1 MATEQ
6 SPEARELSLVG
17 KVEMRIAL
25 ADGDQKLQA
34 TLNTYLAPLLLK
46 LASEHMS
53 VRNKVISICQ
63 HINLRIKPESI
74 KLPVAALVEQFRSNP
89 NTPLIRHFDLLYIQT
104 GVRRMSFVESTALF
118 PVVLQSVASAGKTS
132 PTHGSQMFNLLLQLL
147 KYFKLPPRGTKED
160 EELRSTFQLSAE
172 DTSFLAFWFG
182 RLILFSVVRGNNNTT
197 SITCPGL
204 RPSEYSFLTLQNK
217 EDVWNPASPMGL
229 NLLEIK
235 SSVAKVLA
243 SGMFTDK
250 DRILPALFASTEST
264 SEIGEDM
271 LKRTLPNISLED
283 PDFIQSLYT
292 LYFGDEGINSQKRVR
307 VPLQLKILGL
317 FAKSTISTTFTEEI
331 VRLVNDG
338 IAGSSNDNPSSL
350 GREATKLRAAIFV
363 YMNFVSRY
371 GSEKSLYAIAPRVLG
386 RLREYIEGQSWPKP
400 SPNEDL
406 VSRGY
411 AYEVIGLLAKAGPKD
426 LVVEPNLDILRWLLE
441 SLALDT
447 ASSSVTVSIEES
459 LSSMLAAFVKHQDAE
474 TAISLENLL
483 IDQMYKSGTPER
495 RSTRYVAVR
504 YANRCL
510 PYASV
515 KARWVDLLAIAAE
528 ATDRQEVVEEGRRG
542 LSPYWYRMLNGS
554 IGTSQTD
561 ESVNFPPFQDVMDY
575 VFYQVHTDVSGFD
588 GPRNPTKAVEKLLQQ
603 HPSAFMDTIKYC
615 RRVVMH
621 EAMSKSST
629 QVKLDAD
636 WEYKFDTAIEND
648 EQIRQVV
655 KECIAQLAI
664 EGQSSATNLQ
674 LLLRAF
680 SVSVLIPEGSK
691 VKVEDADKLFLDLC
705 ALSPDSLVETVAPQF
720 AGLIPS
726 IFSNKLTTRQSA
738 AHAFGL
744 LASHPRNQIDRPAE
758 VLQAIQQ
765 LLSKILAW
773 RDAVGAGANQVHG
786 AVSALGFF
794 YSRYALRGSN
804 DFESSTSFSEY
815 ISKAVE
821 ILLQSTDKVL
831 QEASYNAIGDL
842 CLFQAVKPAIFEK
855 LGGFKAIIDKTADI
869 AKGGSESAALALG
882 QMATVLEEST
892 IDTSSEDKS
901 LLEHTSERLHQ
912 LHDIRQA
919 ETHFSV
925 GEALSYMAVGWKSKA
940 LVHRIDVE
948 SSVPTGPQRTDALH
962 KLLDRTLQDCKQTK
976 PSLKK
981 ASVIWLL
988 CLVQFCGHLEEVQ
1001 SQLAACQVAF
1011 KKCLSDRDEL
1021 VQETA
1026 SRGLGLVYEK
1036 GDRSLKDDL
1045 VRDLIGSFS
1054 SDNKAQLAGSVT
1066 ADTQLFEPGALPTG
1080 DGSVTT
1086 YKDIMSLAA
1095 EVGDSS
1101 LVYRFMSLASS
1112 NAIWSS
1118 RAAFGRFGL
1127 SNVLSDSSVDGYLA
1141 SNPKLYPKLYRYRFD
1156 PNPNVQRSMT
1166 DIWNALVKDS
1176 TATIDSHFEA
1186 IMDDLLLNI
1195 LGKEWRVRQA
1205 SCAAIGDLVQGR
1217 PLEKYEK
1224 YLEKIWG
1231 VCFKVLDDIKESVR
1245 AAAASLARVLT
1256 GILTR
1261 SLEADSM
1268 ASQNAAVLLKNV
1280 LPFLLST
1287 SGIESSAEE
1296 VQGFSL
1302 HTLLEIIK
1310 KASGKILRPF
1320 IPELVERLVGLLSIL
1335 ENQAV
1340 NYLHLNASKY
1350 NLTEQKIDDIRLSS
1364 IRSSPLMEAI
1374 ERCLDLLDE
1383 PSMEQLVPRLE
1394 AAMKGAVGLPSKV
1407 GCSRVLVSLST
1418 RHNVL
1423 FKPYADQ
1430 FLKLI
1435 ERQVIDRNETVSSSY
1450 AASSGYVARGAS
1462 DKQILRLASF
1472 AKKLYFESEG
1482 DREQAVPRQSIAAA
1496 EIMQAISKHANDRFN
1511 SLASDLLPFV
1521 FFGKHDSHD
1530 QVKEIFR
1537 NTWEDNVGGSRAISL
1552 YLKEILLMAQEYM
1565 DSPQWVI
1572 KHTAARSVAD
1582 ATTAL
1587 ASMSSGFDTTTS
1599 HLLWPVLEKALG
1611 GKTWEGKE
1619 AVLYAFAKFV
1629 EGTKAIYPAQDA
1641 VAKIF
1646 VKVILREAKRQNV
1659 TYKPHAIKGL
1669 GLVAASRED
1678 LDLFDAMCDVIKPV
1692 FADAVDTENEDNMDV
1707 DNGAGAGDKDS
1718 RESTIVNGVEALYRP
1733 FDQANADWMTDQRLV
1748 ERRMERVV
1756 EALQILQSMRPEG
1769 HASLRRMMENAKTS
1783 LLACLH
1789 EKVEESDSGREWR
1802 RRVEALQAP
1811 TQ

>member
-1 MATEQ
+1 
-6 SPEARELSLVG
+6 
-17 KVEMRIAL
+17 
-25 ADGDQKLQA
+25 
-34 TLNTYLAPLLLK
+34 
-46 LASEHMS
+46 
-53 VRNKVISICQ
+53 
-63 HINLRIKPESI
+63 
-74 KLPVAALVEQFRSNP
+74 
-89 NTPLIRHFDLLYIQT
+89 
-104 GVRRMSFVESTALF
+104 MSFVESTALF

-160 EELRSTFQLSAE
+160 EELRSTLQLSAE

-182 RLILFSVVRGNNNTT
+182 RLILFSVVKGSSNTT
-197 SITCPGL
+197 SVTCPGL

-250 DRILPALFASTEST
+250 ERVLPALFASTEST

-283 PDFIQSLYT
+283 PDFVQSLYT
-292 LYFGDEGINSQKRVR
+292 LYFGDEGVNSQKRVR

-400 SPNEDL
+400 SSNEDL

-459 LSSMLAAFVKHQDAE
+459 LSSMLGAFVKHEDVE

-510 PYASV
+510 PYASA

-561 ESVNFPPFQDVMDY
+561 ESVKFPPFQDLMDY
-575 VFYQVHTDVSGFD
+575 VFYQVHTDVSGLD
-588 GPRNPTKAVEKLLQQ
+588 GPRNPTKAVEQLLQR

-615 RRVVMH
+615 RRVFMH

-636 WEYKFDTAIEND
+636 WEYKFDTAVEND

-655 KECIAQLAI
+655 KECIARLAI

-691 VKVEDADKLFLDLC
+691 VKVEDTDKLFLDLC

-726 IFSNKLTTRQSA
+726 IFSNKLSTRQSA

-744 LASHPRNQIDRPAE
+744 LASHPRNQIHRPAE

-765 LLSKILAW
+765 LLSKTLAW

-794 YSRYALRGSN
+794 YSRYALRGGQ
-804 DFESSTSFSEY
+804 DFESSAPFSEY

-821 ILLQSTDKVL
+821 ILLESTDKVL

-869 AKGGSESAALALG
+869 AKGGSESAALAVG
-882 QMATVLEEST
+882 QMATVLEESPL
-892 IDTSSEDKS
+892 DANSEEKS

-925 GEALSYMAVGWKSKA
+925 GEALSYTAVGWKSKA

-948 SSVPTGPQRTDALH
+948 SLVPAEPQRTDTLR

-1176 TATIDSHFEA
+1176 TSTIESHFDA

-1245 AAAASLARVLT
+1245 AAAAALARVLT

-1268 ASQNAAVLLKNV
+1268 ASKNAAVLLKNV

-1511 SLASDLLPFV
+1511 SLASDLLPFI

-1552 YLKEILLMAQEYM
+1552 YLKEILSMAQEYM

-1599 HLLWPVLEKALG
+1599 HLIWPVLEKALG
-1611 GKTWEGKE
+1611 GKTWDGKE

-1629 EGTKAIYPAQDA
+1629 EGTKDIYPAGDA
-1641 VAKIF
+1641 VAKTF
-1646 VKVILREAKRQNV
+1646 VKVSDVSCLTKH
-1659 TYKPHAIKGL
+1659 TSGKPHVLSQHTDRRMNARLPI
-1669 GLVAASRED
+1669 R
-1678 LDLFDAMCDVIKPV
+1678 
-1692 FADAVDTENEDNMDV
+1692 FADSIDD
-1707 DNGAGAGDKDS
+1707 
-1718 RESTIVNGVEALYRP
+1718 
-1733 FDQANADWMTDQRLV
+1733 RLF
-1748 ERRMERVV
+1748 
-1756 EALQILQSMRPEG
+1756 
-1769 HASLRRMMENAKTS
+1769 
-1783 LLACLH
+1783 
-1789 EKVEESDSGREWR
+1789 
-1802 RRVEALQAP
+1802 
-1811 TQ
+1811 

>member
-1 MATEQ
+1 
-6 SPEARELSLVG
+6 
-17 KVEMRIAL
+17 
-25 ADGDQKLQA
+25 
-34 TLNTYLAPLLLK
+34 
-46 LASEHMS
+46 
-53 VRNKVISICQ
+53 
-63 HINLRIKPESI
+63 
-74 KLPVAALVEQFRSNP
+74 
-89 NTPLIRHFDLLYIQT
+89 
-104 GVRRMSFVESTALF
+104 MSFVESTALF
-118 PVVLQSVASAGKTS
+118 PVVLKSVASAGKTS
-132 PTHGSQMFNLLLQLL
+132 PTHGAQMFNLLLQLL

-160 EELRSTFQLSAE
+160 DELRSTLELSAE

-182 RLILFSVVRGNNNTT
+182 KLILFSVVRGSSNTA
-197 SITCPGL
+197 SVTCPGL

-217 EDVWNPASPMGL
+217 EDVWSPASPMGL
-229 NLLEIK
+229 NLLETK
-235 SSVAKVLA
+235 SNVAKVLA
-243 SGMFTDK
+243 SGMFTDNE
-250 DRILPALFASTEST
+250 RVLPALFASTEST

-283 PDFIQSLYT
+283 SDFIQSLYT
-292 LYFGDEGINSQKRVR
+292 LYFGDEGVNSQKRVR

-317 FAKSTISTTFTEEI
+317 FAKSTISTTFTEQI

-338 IAGSSNDNPSSL
+338 IATSDNNDPSSL

-363 YMNFVSRY
+363 YINFVSRF
-371 GSEKSLYAIAPRVLG
+371 GSQESLYAIAPRVLG

-400 SPNEDL
+400 SQNEDL

-426 LVVEPNLDILRWLLE
+426 LVVEPNLDILRWLFE

-447 ASSSVTVSIEES
+447 ASGSVTVSIEES
-459 LSSMLAAFVKHQDAE
+459 LSSMLGAFVKHEDRE

-483 IDQMYKSGTPER
+483 IDQMYRSGTPQR

-510 PYASV
+510 PYSSV
-515 KARWVDLLAIAAE
+515 KARWVNLLAIAAE

-561 ESVNFPPFQDVMDY
+561 ESVGFPPFQHLVDY
-575 VFYQVHTDVSGFD
+575 VFYQVNEDISGSSGHRD
-588 GPRNPTKAVEKLLQQ
+588 PAKAVEQLFQR
-603 HPSAFMDTIKYC
+603 HPNAFMDTIKYC
-615 RRVVMH
+615 RRVFMH
-621 EAMSKSST
+621 DAMSKSST

-648 EQIRQVV
+648 EQIRHTV
-655 KECIAQLAI
+655 KERIAQIAS
-664 EGQSSATNLQ
+664 EGQSAVTNLQ
-674 LLLRAF
+674 LILRAF
-680 SVSVLIPEGSK
+680 SVSVLIPENSK
-691 VKVEDADKLFLDLC
+691 VKVEDTDKLFLDLC

-720 AGLIPS
+720 AGLTSS

-744 LASHPRNQIDRPAE
+744 LASHPKNQVDRPAE
-758 VLQAIQQ
+758 VLQVIQQ
-765 LLSKILAW
+765 LLAKVSGW
-773 RDAVGAGANQVHG
+773 REAVGAAANQVHG

-794 YSRYALRGSN
+794 YSRYALRGGN
-804 DFESSTSFSEY
+804 DFESSAPFSEY
-815 ISKAVE
+815 ISKVLE
-821 ILLQSTDKVL
+821 ILLQSTDKIL
-831 QEASYNAIGDL
+831 QESSYNAIGDL
-842 CLFQAVKPAIFEK
+842 CLFQAVKPAIFEE

-869 AKGGSESAALALG
+869 AKGGSESAALAVG
-882 QMATVLEEST
+882 QMATILEEST
-892 IDTSSEDKS
+892 VEATPEDKS

-925 GEALSYMAVGWKSKA
+925 GEALSYTAVGWKSKA
-940 LVHRIDVE
+940 LIHRTDVE
-948 SSVPTGPQRTDALH
+948 CSVPIGPERNNALR

-1066 ADTQLFEPGALPTG
+1066 AETQLFEPGALPTG

-1156 PNPNVQRSMT
+1156 PNPIFQRSMT

-1176 TATIDSHFEA
+1176 TATIDSHFDA

-1245 AAAASLARVLT
+1245 TAAASLARVLT

-1268 ASQNAAVLLKNV
+1268 ASKNAAVLLKNV

-1296 VQGFSL
+1296 VQNFSL
-1302 HTLLEIIK
+1302 HTLLEIIR

-1335 ENQAV
+1335 EPQAV

-1374 ERCLDLLDE
+1374 ERCLDLLDDS
-1383 PSMEQLVPRLE
+1383 SMEQLVPRLE

-1430 FLKLI
+1430 FLKMI

-1462 DKQILRLASF
+1462 DKQILRLVSF
-1472 AKKLYFESEG
+1472 ARKLYFESEG

-1496 EIMQAISKHANDRFN
+1496 EIMEAISKHANDRFN
-1511 SLASDLLPFV
+1511 SLASDLLPFI

-1552 YLKEILLMAQEYM
+1552 YLKENLAMAQEHM
-1565 DSPQWVI
+1565 ESPQWVI

-1587 ASMSSGFDTTTS
+1587 ASMSSGFDRATS
-1599 HLLWPVLEKALG
+1599 QLIWPVLEKALA
-1611 GKTWEGKE
+1611 GKTWDGKE
-1619 AVLYAFAKFV
+1619 TVLYAFAKFV
-1629 EGTKAIYPAQDA
+1629 ENTKHIWSAEDAI
-1641 VAKIF
+1641 AKIF
-1646 VKVILREAKRQNV
+1646 VKVSEIICHPPRE
-1659 TYKPHAIKGL
+1659 PHVVPL
-1669 GLVAASRED
+1669 S
-1678 LDLFDAMCDVIKPV
+1678 
-1692 FADAVDTENEDNMDV
+1692 
-1707 DNGAGAGDKDS
+1707 
-1718 RESTIVNGVEALYRP
+1718 
-1733 FDQANADWMTDQRLV
+1733 QRA
-1748 ERRMERVV
+1748 EPRMETRCPNK
-1756 EALQILQSMRPEG
+1756 I
-1769 HASLRRMMENAKTS
+1769 
-1783 LLACLH
+1783 C
-1789 EKVEESDSGREWR
+1789 
-1802 RRVEALQAP
+1802 
-1811 TQ
+1811 

>member
-1 MATEQ
+1 MAAQ
-6 SPEARELSLVG
+6 LSPEAKELSLVG

-25 ADGDQKLQA
+25 ADGDQKLQT

-63 HINLRIKPESI
+63 HINTRIKPESVA
-74 KLPVAALVEQFRSNP
+74 LPVAALVEQFKSNP
-89 NTPLIRHFDLLYIQT
+89 NIPLIRHFDLLYIQT
-104 GVRRMSFVESTALF
+104 GIRRMSFVESTALF

-132 PTHGSQMFNLLLQLL
+132 PAHGSQMFNLLLQLL

-160 EELRSTFQLSAE
+160 EELRSTLQLSAE

-182 RLILFSVVRGNNNTT
+182 KLILFSVVKGGNTA

-217 EDVWNPASPMGL
+217 ADVWNPASPMGL

-235 SSVAKVLA
+235 TSVAKVLA
-243 SGMFTDK
+243 SGMFTDAE
-250 DRILPALFASTEST
+250 RVLPALFASTEST
-264 SEIGEDM
+264 SGIGEDM
-271 LKRTLPNISLED
+271 LKRTLPSIPLED
-283 PDFIQSLYT
+283 SNFVKSLYT
-292 LYFGDEGINSQKRVR
+292 LYFGDEGIDSLKRVR

-317 FAKSTISTTFTEEI
+317 FAKSTISTTFTEQI

-338 IAGSSNDNPSSL
+338 IASSDSDSPSSL

-363 YMNFVSRY
+363 YINFVSRF
-371 GSEKSLYAIAPRVLG
+371 GSEESLYAIAPRVLG
-386 RLREYIEGQSWPKP
+386 RLREYIEGQSWPRA
-400 SPNEDL
+400 SQNEDI

-426 LVVEPNLDILRWLLE
+426 LVVEPNLDILRWLFE

-459 LSSMLAAFVKHQDAE
+459 LSSMLGAFAKHGDSE
-474 TAISLENLL
+474 TATSLENLL
-483 IDQMYKSGTPER
+483 IDQMYRSGTPDR

-528 ATDRQEVVEEGRRG
+528 SVDRQEVTEEGRRG

-554 IGTSQTD
+554 VGTSQTD
-561 ESVNFPPFQDVMDY
+561 ESVKFPPFQDLMNY
-575 VFYQVHTDVSGFD
+575 VFYELATDISGSSNNRD
-588 GPRNPTKAVEKLLQQ
+588 PLRAVQQLLQR
-603 HPSAFMDTIKYC
+603 HSAAFIDTIKYC
-615 RRVVMH
+615 RRVFMH
-621 EAMSKSST
+621 DALSTSTT

-648 EQIRQVV
+648 EQIRHTV
-655 KECIAQLAI
+655 KARIAQVAT
-664 EGQSSATNLQ
+664 EGHDAATRLQ
-674 LLLRAF
+674 LLLQAF
-680 SVSVLIPEGSK
+680 SVSVLVTEGSK
-691 VKVEDADKLFLDLC
+691 IKVDDADKLFLDLC

-720 AGLIPS
+720 AGLLPS

-744 LASHPRNQIDRPAE
+744 LASHPKNQSERPGE
-758 VLQAIQQ
+758 VLEAIQQ
-765 LLSKILAW
+765 LLSKTSSW
-773 RDAVGAGANQVHG
+773 QEAVGAAANQVHG

-794 YSRYALRGSN
+794 YSRYALRDGN
-804 DFESSTSFSEY
+804 DFQSSAPFGEY
-815 ISKAVE
+815 ISNAAE
-821 ILLQSTDKVL
+821 ILLKSTDKIL
-831 QEASYNAIGDL
+831 QESSYNALGDL
-842 CLFQAVKPAIFEK
+842 CLFQAVKPAVFEK

-869 AKGGSESAALALG
+869 AKSGSESAALAVG
-882 QMATVLEEST
+882 QMATILEEST
-892 IDTSSEDKS
+892 TETTSDEKS

-925 GEALSYMAVGWKSKA
+925 GEALSYAAVGWRSKA
-940 LVHRIDVE
+940 LIHRIDVE
-948 SSVPTGPQRTDALH
+948 SSMPTGPERTDALR
-962 KLLDRTLQDCKQTK
+962 KLLHRTLEDCKQTK

-988 CLVQFCGHLEEVQ
+988 CFVQFCGHLEEVQ

-1036 GDRSLKDDL
+1036 GDRNLKDDL

-1066 ADTQLFEPGALPTG
+1066 AETQLFEPGALPTG

-1176 TATIDSHFEA
+1176 TATIDSHFDA

-1217 PLEKYEK
+1217 PLDRYEK
-1224 YLEKIWG
+1224 YLEKIWS

-1261 SLEADSM
+1261 SLEADTM
-1268 ASQNAAVLLKNV
+1268 ASKNAAVLLKNV
-1280 LPFLLST
+1280 LPFLMST

-1296 VQGFSL
+1296 VQSFSL

-1335 ENQAV
+1335 EPQAV

-1374 ERCLDLLDE
+1374 ERCLDLLDDA
-1383 PSMEQLVPRLE
+1383 SMEQLQPRLE

-1407 GCSRVLVSLST
+1407 GCSRILVSLST

-1430 FLKLI
+1430 FLRLI

-1450 AASSGYVARGAS
+1450 AASSGYVARGSS
-1462 DKQILRLASF
+1462 DKQILRLATF
-1472 AKKLYFESEG
+1472 ARKLYFESEG

-1496 EIMQAISKHANDRFN
+1496 EIVQAISKHANDRFN
-1511 SLASDLLPFV
+1511 SLAADFLPFI

-1537 NTWEDNVGGSRAISL
+1537 NTWEDNVGGSRAIAL
-1552 YLKEILLMAQEYM
+1552 YLKEILSMAQEHM

-1587 ASMSSGFDTTTS
+1587 ASMSSGFDATTS
-1599 HLLWPVLEKALG
+1599 QLIWPVLEKALS
-1611 GKTWEGKE
+1611 GKTWDGKE

-1629 EGTKAIYPAQDA
+1629 ETTKHVWSAEDG
-1641 VAKIF
+1641 VAKTF
-1646 VKVILREAKRQNV
+1646 VKIILREAKRQNV
-1659 TYKPHAIKGL
+1659 TYRPHAIKCL
-1669 GLVAASRED
+1669 GLVAANRED
-1678 LDLFDAMCDVIKPV
+1678 LELFNAMCDVIRSV
-1692 FADAVDTENEDNMDV
+1692 FTDIVDTENEDSMDV
-1707 DNGAGAGDKDS
+1707 DNGIGAGDKDS
-1718 RESTIVNGVEALYRP
+1718 RESTIVNGVEALCRP
-1733 FDQANADWMTDQRLV
+1733 FDGTDVAWKGDQKLV
-1748 ERRMERVV
+1748 EKRLDHVLGT
-1756 EALQILQSMRPEG
+1756 LQILQPMRPEG
-1769 HASLRRMMENAKTS
+1769 HASLRKTMEKGKAS
-1783 LLACLH
+1783 LLTCLQG
-1789 EKVEESDSGREWR
+1789 EFDNDDLGRDLR
-1802 RRVEALQAP
+1802 RRIEGLG
-1811 TQ
+1811 TTT

>member
-118 PVVLQSVASAGKTS
+118 PIVLQSVASAGKTS

-160 EELRSTFQLSAE
+160 EELRSTLQLSAE

-182 RLILFSVVRGNNNTT
+182 RLILFSVVRGSSNTT
-197 SITCPGL
+197 SVTCPGL

-217 EDVWNPASPMGL
+217 EDVWNPTSPTGL

-235 SSVAKVLA
+235 SIVAKILA

-250 DRILPALFASTEST
+250 ERVLPALFASTEST

-292 LYFGDEGINSQKRVR
+292 LYFGDEGVNAQKRVR

-459 LSSMLAAFVKHQDAE
+459 LSSMLGAFVKHEDAE

-554 IGTSQTD
+554 VGTSQTD
-561 ESVNFPPFQDVMDY
+561 ESVKFPPFQDLMDY

-588 GPRNPTKAVEKLLQQ
+588 GPRNPTKAVEQLLQR

-615 RRVVMH
+615 RRVFMH

-636 WEYKFDTAIEND
+636 WEYKFDTAVEND

-655 KECIAQLAI
+655 KECIARLAVK
-664 EGQSSATNLQ
+664 GQSSATNLQ

-691 VKVEDADKLFLDLC
+691 VKVEDTDKLFLDLC

-726 IFSNKLTTRQSA
+726 IFSNKLSTRQSA

-765 LLSKILAW
+765 LLSKALAW

-794 YSRYALRGSN
+794 YSRYALRGGQ
-804 DFESSTSFSEY
+804 DFESSAPFSEY
-815 ISKAVE
+815 TSKAVE
-821 ILLQSTDKVL
+821 ILLESTDKVL

-842 CLFQAVKPAIFEK
+842 CLFQAVKPALFEK

-869 AKGGSESAALALG
+869 AKGGSESAALAVG
-882 QMATVLEEST
+882 QMATVLEESPL
-892 IDTSSEDKS
+892 DANSEEKS

-925 GEALSYMAVGWKSKA
+925 GEALSYTAVGWKSKA

-948 SSVPTGPQRTDALH
+948 SPVPTGPQRIDTLR

-1176 TATIDSHFEA
+1176 TATIDLHFDA

-1245 AAAASLARVLT
+1245 AAAGSLARVLT

-1261 SLEADSM
+1261 FLEADSM
-1268 ASQNAAVLLKNV
+1268 ASKNAAVLLQNV

-1407 GCSRVLVSLST
+1407 GCSRILVSLST

-1482 DREQAVPRQSIAAA
+1482 DREQAVPRQSISAA

-1511 SLASDLLPFV
+1511 SLASDLLPFI

-1530 QVKEIFR
+1530 QVKEVFR

-1552 YLKEILLMAQEYM
+1552 YLQEILLMAQEYM

-1599 HLLWPVLEKALG
+1599 HLIWPVLEKALG
-1611 GKTWEGKE
+1611 GKTWDGKE

-1629 EGTKAIYPAQDA
+1629 EGTKDIYPAGDA
-1641 VAKIF
+1641 VAKTF
-1646 VKVILREAKRQNV
+1646 VKVSDVLPYQACQRRAAYPFA
-1659 TYKPHAIKGL
+1659 TYR
-1669 GLVAASRED
+1669 S
-1678 LDLFDAMCDVIKPV
+1678 
-1692 FADAVDTENEDNMDV
+1692 
-1707 DNGAGAGDKDS
+1707 
-1718 RESTIVNGVEALYRP
+1718 
-1733 FDQANADWMTDQRLV
+1733 
-1748 ERRMERVV
+1748 
-1756 EALQILQSMRPEG
+1756 
-1769 HASLRRMMENAKTS
+1769 
-1783 LLACLH
+1783 
-1789 EKVEESDSGREWR
+1789 SDEC
-1802 RRVEALQAP
+1802 EIAY
-1811 TQ
+1811 

>member
-1 MATEQ
+1 MATPQ
-6 SPEARELSLVG
+6 SPEAKELSLVG

-53 VRNKVISICQ
+53 VRNKVIGICQ
-63 HINLRIKPESI
+63 HVNTRIKPESI
-74 KLPVAALVEQFRSNP
+74 KLPVAALVEQFKSNP
-89 NTPLIRHFDLLYIQT
+89 NIPLIRHFDLLYIQT
-104 GVRRMSFVESTALF
+104 GIRRMSFVESTALF

-160 EELRSTFQLSAE
+160 DELRSTLELSDE

-182 RLILFSVVRGNNNTT
+182 KLILFSVVKGS
-197 SITCPGL
+197 SITASVTCPGL
-204 RPSEYSFLTLQNK
+204 RPSEYSFLTLQNRD
-217 EDVWNPASPMGL
+217 DVWNPASPMGL

-235 SSVAKVLA
+235 SSVARVLA

-250 DRILPALFASTEST
+250 ERILPALFASTEST
-264 SEIGEDM
+264 SGIGEDM

-283 PDFIQSLYT
+283 PDFVQSLYT
-292 LYFGDEGINSQKRVR
+292 LYFGDEGIDSQKRAR
-307 VPLQLKILGL
+307 VPLQLRILGL
-317 FAKSTISTTFTEEI
+317 FAKSTVSTTFTEQI

-338 IAGSSNDNPSSL
+338 IATSGNEDPSAL

-363 YMNFVSRY
+363 YINFVSRF
-371 GSEKSLYAIAPRVLG
+371 GSEESLYAIAPRVLG
-386 RLREYIEGQSWPKP
+386 RLREYIEGQGWPKP
-400 SPNEDL
+400 SQNEDL

-426 LVVEPNLDILRWLLE
+426 LVVEPNLDILRWLFE

-447 ASSSVTVSIEES
+447 TTSSVTVSIEES
-459 LSSMLAAFVKHQDAE
+459 LSSMLGAFAKHGDPE
-474 TAISLENLL
+474 TATSLENLL
-483 IDQMYKSGTPER
+483 IDQMYRSGTPQR

-515 KARWVDLLAIAAE
+515 KARWVNLLAIAAE

-554 IGTSQTD
+554 VGTSQTD
-561 ESVNFPPFQDVMDY
+561 ESVKFPPFQTLMDY
-575 VFYQVHTDVSGFD
+575 VFYQAVSDISGSSTDHD
-588 GPRNPTKAVEKLLQQ
+588 PATAVQQLLQR
-603 HPSAFMDTIKYC
+603 HPNAFMDTIKYC
-615 RRVVMH
+615 RRVFMH
-621 EAMSKSST
+621 DAMSKSST

-648 EQIRQVV
+648 EQIRQTIKDRITQLVV
-655 KECIAQLAI
+655 EAHGA
-664 EGQSSATNLQ
+664 ATNLQ

-680 SVSVLIPEGSK
+680 SVSVLIVEGSK
-691 VKVEDADKLFLDLC
+691 IKVEDADKLFLDLC
-705 ALSPDSLVETVAPQF
+705 ALSPDALVETVAPQF
-720 AGLIPS
+720 VGLVPS
-726 IFSNKLTTRQSA
+726 ISSNKLATRQSA

-744 LASHPRNQIDRPAE
+744 LASHPRNQVDRPTE
-758 VLQAIQQ
+758 VLQTVQQ
-765 LLSKILAW
+765 LLSKILSW
-773 RDAVGAGANQVHG
+773 REAVGAAGNQVHG

-794 YSRYALRGSN
+794 YSRYALRGGN
-804 DFESSTSFSEY
+804 DFESSAPFAEY
-815 ISKAVE
+815 MTKVVE

-831 QEASYNAIGDL
+831 QESAYNAIGDL
-842 CLFQAVKPAIFEK
+842 CLFQAVKPATFEK
-855 LGGFKAIIDKTADI
+855 MGGLKAIIDKTADI
-869 AKGGSESAALALG
+869 AKGGSESAALAVG
-882 QMATVLEEST
+882 QMATVLEEPT
-892 IDTSSEDKS
+892 TDAEEKS
-901 LLEHTSERLHQ
+901 LLEHASERLHQ

-925 GEALSYMAVGWKSKA
+925 GEALSYTAVGWRSRA
-940 LVHRIDVE
+940 LVHRTDVE
-948 SSVPTGPQRTDALH
+948 SSAPTGPARVNSLR

-1001 SQLAACQVAF
+1001 TQLAACQVAF

-1036 GDRSLKDDL
+1036 GDRNLKDDL

-1066 ADTQLFEPGALPTG
+1066 AETQLFEPGALPTG

-1156 PNPNVQRSMT
+1156 PNPGVQRSMT

-1176 TATIDSHFEA
+1176 TATIDSHFDA

-1245 AAAASLARVLT
+1245 AAAATLARVLT

-1261 SLEADSM
+1261 SLEADTM
-1268 ASQNAAVLLKNV
+1268 ASKNAGVLLKNV

-1296 VQGFSL
+1296 VQSFSL

-1335 ENQAV
+1335 EPQAV

-1383 PSMEQLVPRLE
+1383 NSMEQLQPRLE
-1394 AAMKGAVGLPSKV
+1394 AAMKSAVGLPSKV

-1430 FLKLI
+1430 FLRLI

-1462 DKQILRLASF
+1462 DKQVLRLATF

-1511 SLASDLLPFV
+1511 SLASDFLPFI

-1552 YLKEILLMAQEYM
+1552 YLKEILSMAQEHM

-1599 HLLWPVLEKALG
+1599 HLIWPVLEKALS
-1611 GKTWEGKE
+1611 GKTWDGKE

-1629 EGTKAIYPAQDA
+1629 ENTKHVWSAEDA
-1641 VAKIF
+1641 FAKTF
-1646 VKVILREAKRQNV
+1646 VKIILREAKRQNV
-1659 TYKPHAIKGL
+1659 TYRPHAIKCL
-1669 GLVAASRED
+1669 GLVAANRED
-1678 LDLFDAMCDVIKPV
+1678 LELFDVMCDVIKPV
-1692 FADAVDTENEDNMDV
+1692 FTDVVDAENEDNMDV
-1707 DNGAGAGDKDS
+1707 DNGVGAGDKDS
-1718 RESTIVNGVEALYRP
+1718 RESTTVNGVEALCRP
-1733 FDQANADWMTDQRLV
+1733 FDPSDVAWKKDQKLMEKRLD
-1748 ERRMERVV
+1748 RVV
-1756 EALQILQSMRPEG
+1756 ETLQILQPMRTEG
-1769 HASLRRMMENAKTS
+1769 HASFRKTMEKAKAS
-1783 LLACLH
+1783 LLACLQG
-1789 EKVEESDSGREWR
+1789 EIQESDAGRDLHR
-1802 RRVEALQAP
+1802 RIEGLQA
-1811 TQ
+1811 TT

>member
-1 MATEQ
+1 
-6 SPEARELSLVG
+6 
-17 KVEMRIAL
+17 
-25 ADGDQKLQA
+25 
-34 TLNTYLAPLLLK
+34 
-46 LASEHMS
+46 
-53 VRNKVISICQ
+53 
-63 HINLRIKPESI
+63 
-74 KLPVAALVEQFRSNP
+74 
-89 NTPLIRHFDLLYIQT
+89 
-104 GVRRMSFVESTALF
+104 MSFVESTALF

-132 PTHGSQMFNLLLQLL
+132 PTHGAQMFNLLLQLL

-160 EELRSTFQLSAE
+160 DELRSTLRLSTE

-182 RLILFSVVRGNNNTT
+182 RLILFSVVKGSSNTA
-197 SITCPGL
+197 SVTCPGL
-204 RPSEYSFLTLQNK
+204 RPSEYSFLTLQNR
-217 EDVWNPASPMGL
+217 EDVWSPASPMGL
-229 NLLEIK
+229 NLLETK
-235 SSVAKVLA
+235 ASVAKVLA
-243 SGMFTDK
+243 SGMFTDTE
-250 DRILPALFASTEST
+250 RVLPALFASTEST

-283 PDFIQSLYT
+283 SDFVQSLYT
-292 LYFGDEGINSQKRVR
+292 LYFGDEGVNSQKRVR

-317 FAKSTISTTFTEEI
+317 FAKSTISTAFTEQI

-338 IAGSSNDNPSSL
+338 IASSNNDNPSSL

-363 YMNFVSRY
+363 YINFVSRF
-371 GSEKSLYAIAPRVLG
+371 GSQESLYAIAPRVLG

-400 SPNEDL
+400 SQNEDL

-411 AYEVIGLLAKAGPKD
+411 AYEVIGLLAKAGPKN
-426 LVVEPNLDILRWLLE
+426 LVVEPNLDILRWLFE

-447 ASSSVTVSIEES
+447 NSGSVTVSIEES
-459 LSSMLAAFVKHQDAE
+459 LSSMLGAFVKHEDAE

-483 IDQMYKSGTPER
+483 IDQMYKSGTPQR

-515 KARWVDLLAIAAE
+515 KARWVNLLAIAAE
-528 ATDRQEVVEEGRRG
+528 ATDRQEVIEEGRRG

-561 ESVNFPPFQDVMDY
+561 ESVEFPPFQDLMDY
-575 VFYQVHTDVSGFD
+575 VFYQVNTDLTGLSEARD
-588 GPRNPTKAVEKLLQQ
+588 PAKAVEQLFQR

-615 RRVVMH
+615 RRVFMH
-621 EAMSKSST
+621 DAMSKSST

-648 EQIRQVV
+648 EQIRRTV
-655 KECIAQLAI
+655 KERIGQLAS
-664 EGQSSATNLQ
+664 EGRSAATGLQ
-674 LLLRAF
+674 LILRAF
-680 SVSVLIPEGSK
+680 SVSVLIPENSK

-744 LASHPRNQIDRPAE
+744 LASHPKNQADRPAE
-758 VLQAIQQ
+758 VLQVIQQ
-765 LLSKILAW
+765 LLNKTSNW
-773 RDAVGAGANQVHG
+773 REAVGAAANQVHG

-794 YSRYALRGSN
+794 YSRYALRGGI
-804 DFESSTSFSEY
+804 DFESSAPFSEY
-815 ISKAVE
+815 IAKVVE
-821 ILLQSTDKVL
+821 ILLHSTDKIL
-831 QEASYNAIGDL
+831 QESSYTAIGDL
-842 CLFQAVKPAIFEK
+842 CLFQAVKPTIFEK
-855 LGGFKAIIDKTADI
+855 LGGFKAIVDKTADI
-869 AKGGSESAALALG
+869 AKGGSESAALAVG
-882 QMATVLEEST
+882 QMATVLEET
-892 IDTSSEDKS
+892 EIGATTEEKS

-912 LHDIRQA
+912 LHDVRQA

-925 GEALSYMAVGWKSKA
+925 GEALSYTAVGWKSKA

-948 SSVPTGPQRTDALH
+948 SSVPAGPERTNSLR
-962 KLLDRTLQDCKQTK
+962 KLLERTLQDCKQTK

-1066 ADTQLFEPGALPTG
+1066 AETQLFEPGALPTG

-1176 TATIDSHFEA
+1176 TATIDSHFDA

-1245 AAAASLARVLT
+1245 TAAASLARVLT

-1268 ASQNAAVLLKNV
+1268 ASKNAAVLLKNV
-1280 LPFLLST
+1280 LPFLMST

-1296 VQGFSL
+1296 VQSFSL

-1335 ENQAV
+1335 EPQAV

-1383 PSMEQLVPRLE
+1383 PSMEQLQPRLE
-1394 AAMKGAVGLPSKV
+1394 TAMKGAVGLPSKV

-1430 FLKLI
+1430 FLTLI

-1450 AASSGYVARGAS
+1450 AASAGYVARGAS
-1462 DKQILRLASF
+1462 DKKILRLASF
-1472 AKKLYFESEG
+1472 SRKLYFESEG
-1482 DREQAVPRQSIAAA
+1482 DREQSVPRQSIAAA
-1496 EIMQAISKHANDRFN
+1496 EIIQAISKHANDRFN
-1511 SLASDLLPFV
+1511 SLASDLLPFI

-1552 YLKEILLMAQEYM
+1552 YLKEILAMAQEHM
-1565 DSPQWVI
+1565 ESPQWVI

-1587 ASMSSGFDTTTS
+1587 ASMSSGFDS
-1599 HLLWPVLEKALG
+1599 ASSQLVWPVLEKALA
-1611 GKTWEGKE
+1611 GKTWDGKE
-1619 AVLYAFAKFV
+1619 TVLYAFAKFV
-1629 EGTKAIYPAQDA
+1629 ESTKHIWSAEDA
-1641 VAKIF
+1641 NAKTF
-1646 VKVILREAKRQNV
+1646 VKVSDV
-1659 TYKPHAIKGL
+1659 TCH
-1669 GLVAASRED
+1669 
-1678 LDLFDAMCDVIKPV
+1678 
-1692 FADAVDTENEDNMDV
+1692 
-1707 DNGAGAGDKDS
+1707 
-1718 RESTIVNGVEALYRP
+1718 
-1733 FDQANADWMTDQRLV
+1733 
-1748 ERRMERVV
+1748 
-1756 EALQILQSMRPEG
+1756 
-1769 HASLRRMMENAKTS
+1769 
-1783 LLACLH
+1783 
-1789 EKVEESDSGREWR
+1789 
-1802 RRVEALQAP
+1802 
-1811 TQ
+1811 

>member
-1 MATEQ
+1 
-6 SPEARELSLVG
+6 
-17 KVEMRIAL
+17 
-25 ADGDQKLQA
+25 
-34 TLNTYLAPLLLK
+34 
-46 LASEHMS
+46 
-53 VRNKVISICQ
+53 
-63 HINLRIKPESI
+63 
-74 KLPVAALVEQFRSNP
+74 
-89 NTPLIRHFDLLYIQT
+89 
-104 GVRRMSFVESTALF
+104 MSFVESTALF

-160 EELRSTFQLSAE
+160 EELRSTLQLSVE

-182 RLILFSVVRGNNNTT
+182 RLILFSVVKGGTNT
-197 SITCPGL
+197 SSMTCPGL

-217 EDVWNPASPMGL
+217 DDVWNPATPMGL

-243 SGMFTDK
+243 SGMFTDSE
-250 DRILPALFASTEST
+250 RFLPALFASTEST
-264 SEIGEDM
+264 SGIGEDM

-283 PDFIQSLYT
+283 SNLIESLYT
-292 LYFGDEGINSQKRVR
+292 LYFGDEGANSLKRVR
-307 VPLQLKILGL
+307 VPLRLRVLGL
-317 FAKSTISTTFTEEI
+317 FSKSTISTTFAENI

-338 IAGSSNDNPSSL
+338 ITASDNDSASAP

-363 YMNFVSRY
+363 YINFVSRF
-371 GSEKSLYAIAPRVLG
+371 GSEKSLYTIAPRILG
-386 RLREYIEGQSWPKP
+386 RLREFIEGQSWPKP

-411 AYEVIGLLAKAGPKD
+411 AYEVIGLLSKAGPAD
-426 LVVEPNLDILRWLLE
+426 LVIEPNLDILRWLFE

-447 ASSSVTVSIEES
+447 ASSSVTVSIEEA
-459 LSSMLAAFVKHQDAE
+459 LSSVLGAFAKQADSE
-474 TAISLENLL
+474 TAISLENFL
-483 IDQMYKSGTPER
+483 IDQMYRSGMPQR

-510 PYASV
+510 PYASA

-528 ATDRQEVVEEGRRG
+528 STDRQEVGEEGRRG

-554 IGTSQTD
+554 VGVSQTD
-561 ESVNFPPFQDVMDY
+561 ESVKFPAFTDLMDY
-575 VFYQVHTDVSGFD
+575 VFNQVATNNSISSDDHESLSVVD
-588 GPRNPTKAVEKLLQQ
+588 RLLQT
-603 HPSAFMDTIKYC
+603 HPSAFMDTVKYC
-615 RRVVMH
+615 RRVFMH
-621 EAMSKSST
+621 DALSKSST

-648 EQIRQVV
+648 EQIRLTV
-655 KECIAQLAI
+655 KERIAQVAT
-664 EGQSSATNLQ
+664 EGNVSTRNLQ
-674 LLLRAF
+674 LLLKAF
-680 SVSVLIPEGSK
+680 SVALLIPEGSK
-691 VKVEDADKLFLDLC
+691 IKVDDADKLFIDFC
-705 ALSPDSLVETVAPQF
+705 ALSPNSLVESVAPQF
-720 AGLIPS
+720 TSLLPS
-726 IFSNKLTTRQSA
+726 IFSNKLNTRQSA

-744 LASHPRNQIDRPAE
+744 LASHPRNQTDRPEE
-758 VLQAIQQ
+758 VLQVVQQ
-765 LLSKILAW
+765 LLSKVKAW
-773 RDAVGAGANQVHG
+773 REAVGAAANQVHG
-786 AVSALGFF
+786 SVSALGFF
-794 YSRYALRGSN
+794 YSRYALRGGN
-804 DFESSTSFSEY
+804 DFKSSAPFEEFLSNT
-815 ISKAVE
+815 VE
-821 ILLQSTDKVL
+821 ILLQSTDAQLK
-831 QEASYNAIGDL
+831 ESSYNAIADL
-842 CLFQAVKPAIFEK
+842 CLFQAVAPAAFER
-855 LGGFKAIIDKTADI
+855 LGGLKAIIDKTADI
-869 AKGGSESAALALG
+869 AKGGSEGAALTVG
-882 QMATVLEEST
+882 QMAMILEESPSVE
-892 IDTSSEDKS
+892 SSEDKS
-901 LLEHTSERLHQ
+901 LLQHTSERLHQ

-925 GEALSYMAVGWKSKA
+925 GEALSYTATVWNSKA

-948 SSVPTGPQRTDALH
+948 SSVPKAPERTDALRQ
-962 KLLDRTLQDCKQTK
+962 LLDRTLQDCKNTK

-988 CLVQFCGHLEEVQ
+988 CLVQFCGHLPEVQ
-1001 SQLAACQVAF
+1001 SQLAGCQVAF

-1054 SDNKAQLAGSVT
+1054 SDNKAQLSGSVT

-1176 TATIDSHFEA
+1176 STTIDQNFDS
-1186 IMDDLLLNI
+1186 IMEDLLQNI

-1217 PLEKYEK
+1217 HLEKYEK
-1224 YLEKIWG
+1224 YLEKIWS

-1245 AAAASLARVLT
+1245 VAAASLARVLT

-1261 SLEADSM
+1261 SLEADSI
-1268 ASQNAAVLLKNV
+1268 ASKNAAVLLKNV

-1287 SGIESSAEE
+1287 SGLESSAEE
-1296 VQGFSL
+1296 VQKFSL

-1320 IPELVERLVGLLSIL
+1320 IPELAERLVGLLSIL
-1335 ENQAV
+1335 EPQAV
-1340 NYLHLNASKY
+1340 NYLHLNADKY

-1364 IRSSPLMEAI
+1364 IRSSPLMESI

-1383 PSMEQLVPRLE
+1383 PTMEQLQPRIE
-1394 AAMKGAVGLPSKV
+1394 AAMRSAVGLPSKV
-1407 GCSRVLVSLST
+1407 GCSRILVSLST

-1423 FKPYADQ
+1423 FKPYADH

-1435 ERQVIDRNETVSSSY
+1435 QRHVLDRNETVSSSY
-1450 AASSGYVARGAS
+1450 AAASGYVARGAS
-1462 DKQILRLASF
+1462 DKQILQLAAF
-1472 AKKLYFESEG
+1472 ARKLYFESEG
-1482 DREQAVPRQSIAAA
+1482 DREQLVPRQAIAAA

-1511 SLASDLLPFV
+1511 PLAADFLPFV
-1521 FFGKHDSHD
+1521 FVAKHDSDD
-1530 QVKEIFR
+1530 QVKDIFKS
-1537 NTWEDNVGGSRAISL
+1537 TWEDNVGGSRAISL
-1552 YLKEILLMAQEYM
+1552 YLKEILSMVQEHL

-1587 ASMSSGFDTTTS
+1587 ASMSSGLDTTTS
-1599 HLLWPVLEKALG
+1599 HLVWPVLEKAVA

-1619 AVLYAFAKFV
+1619 VVLYAFAKFV
-1629 EGTKAIYPAQDA
+1629 ENTKHVWPAQDV
-1641 VAKIF
+1641 VAKTF
-1646 VKVILREAKRQNV
+1646 VKVSDQLFHLFHQAFQHLFVKR
-1659 TYKPHAIKGL
+1659 
-1669 GLVAASRED
+1669 
-1678 LDLFDAMCDVIKPV
+1678 
-1692 FADAVDTENEDNMDV
+1692 
-1707 DNGAGAGDKDS
+1707 
-1718 RESTIVNGVEALYRP
+1718 RESMV
-1733 FDQANADWMTDQRLV
+1733 F
-1748 ERRMERVV
+1748 
-1756 EALQILQSMRPEG
+1756 QSR
-1769 HASLRRMMENAKTS
+1769 
-1783 LLACLH
+1783 
-1789 EKVEESDSGREWR
+1789 
-1802 RRVEALQAP
+1802 
-1811 TQ
+1811 

>member
-1 MATEQ
+1 
-6 SPEARELSLVG
+6 
-17 KVEMRIAL
+17 
-25 ADGDQKLQA
+25 
-34 TLNTYLAPLLLK
+34 LLIET
-46 LASEHMS
+46 SIQ
-53 VRNKVISICQ
+53 VISICQ
-63 HINLRIKPESI
+63 HINTRIKPEYVHHVSYMTLVLIIYSSI
-74 KLPVAALVEQFRSNP
+74 KLPVAALVEQFKANA

-104 GVRRMSFVESTALF
+104 GIRRMTFVESAALF
-118 PVVLQSVASAGKTS
+118 PVVLQSVASAAKTS
-132 PTHGSQMFNLLLQLL
+132 SAHGAQMFNLLLQLL
-147 KYFKLPPRGTKED
+147 KYFQLPPRGTKED
-160 EELRSTFQLSAE
+160 EELRASLQLSAD

-182 RLILFSVVRGNNNTT
+182 RTILFSVVKSGNTP
-197 SITCPGL
+197 SVTCPGL
-204 RPSEYSFLTLQNK
+204 RPSEYAFLTLQNK
-217 EDVWNPASPMGL
+217 DDVWNPTSPMGL
-229 NLLEIK
+229 NLFEIK
-235 SSVAKVLA
+235 SSVAQVLA
-243 SGMFTDK
+243 SGMFTDAE
-250 DRILPALFASTEST
+250 RILPALFASTEST
-264 SEIGEDM
+264 SSVGEDM

-283 PDFIQSLYT
+283 PDFIKSLYT
-292 LYFGDEGINSQKRVR
+292 LYFGDDGADALKRVR
-307 VPLQLKILGL
+307 VPLQLKFLGL
-317 FAKSTISTTFTEEI
+317 FAKSTISTTFTEQI

-338 IAGSSNDNPSSL
+338 IATSDTNNNSATPTSL
-350 GREATKLRAAIFV
+350 GREAVKLRAAIFV
-363 YMNFVSRY
+363 YINFVSRF
-371 GSEKSLYAIAPRVLG
+371 GAEESLYAIAPRVLG
-386 RLREYIEGQSWPKP
+386 RLREYIEGQSWPRP
-400 SPNEDL
+400 SQNEDL

-426 LVVEPNLDILRWLLE
+426 LVVEPNLDILRWLFE
-441 SLALDT
+441 SLALDVT
-447 ASSSVTVSIEES
+447 LNSLTVSIEES
-459 LSSMLAAFVKHQDAE
+459 LSSMIGAFAKHMDAE
-474 TAISLENLL
+474 TATSLENLL
-483 IDQMYKSGTPER
+483 IDQMYKSGTPQR

-515 KARWVDLLAIAAE
+515 KARWVNLLAIAAE
-528 ATDRQEVVEEGRRG
+528 NTDRQEVTEEGRRG
-542 LSPYWYRMLNGS
+542 LSPYWYRMLIGS
-554 IGTSQTD
+554 VGTSQTD
-561 ESVNFPPFQDVMDY
+561 DSVEFPAFSDLMNFI
-575 VFYQVHTDVSGFD
+575 FYELSADTT
-588 GPRNPTKAVEKLLQQ
+588 GPSNDCDPSTAVEKLLQR
-603 HPSAFMDTIKYC
+603 HPGTFMDAVQYC
-615 RRVVMH
+615 RRVFMH
-621 EAMSKSST
+621 HALSKSST

-636 WEYKFDTAIEND
+636 WEYKFDIAIAND
-648 EQIRQVV
+648 EQIRNTV
-655 KECIAQLAI
+655 KERIAQAVANDH
-664 EGQSSATNLQ
+664 SSMVNLR

-680 SVSVLIPEGSK
+680 SVSFSIPERSEIK
-691 VKVEDADKLFLDLC
+691 AQDTDKLFIDFC
-705 ALSPDSLVETVAPQF
+705 ALSPDSLVEVVAPQF
-720 AGLIPS
+720 TSLLPS
-726 IFSNKLTTRQSA
+726 IYSNKITARQSA

-744 LASHPRNQIDRPAE
+744 LASHSKNQSDRPGE

-765 LLSKILAW
+765 LLDKTKSW
-773 RDAVGAGANQVHG
+773 QEAVGAAANQVHG

-794 YSRYALRGSN
+794 YSRYALRSGN
-804 DFESSTSFSEY
+804 DFETSPQFKDY
-815 ISKAVE
+815 ISNTVE
-821 ILLQSTDKVL
+821 ILLKSTDKLL
-831 QEASYNAIGDL
+831 QESSYNAIAEL
-842 CLFQAVKPAIFEK
+842 CLFQAVKPSTFEH
-855 LGGFKAIIDKTADI
+855 LGGFKAIIDQTADI
-869 AKGGSESAALALG
+869 AKGGSEGAALAIG
-882 QMATVLEEST
+882 QMATVLEEQST
-892 IDTSSEDKS
+892 EAASEEKS

-925 GEALSYMAVGWKSKA
+925 GEALSYAAVGWRSKA
-940 LVHRIDVE
+940 LIHRIDVE
-948 SSVPTGPQRTDALH
+948 APMPIGLERKDSLR

-1001 SQLAACQVAF
+1001 SELASCQVAF

-1036 GDRSLKDDL
+1036 GDRNLKDDL

-1054 SDNKAQLAGSVT
+1054 SDNKAQLSGSVT
-1066 ADTQLFEPGALPTG
+1066 AETQLFEPGALPTG

-1127 SNVLSDSSVDGYLA
+1127 SNVLSDSSVDGYLS

-1176 TATIDSHFEA
+1176 SGTINQHFDA

-1217 PLEKYEK
+1217 PLDKYEK
-1224 YLEKIWG
+1224 YLEKIWS

-1245 AAAASLARVLT
+1245 GAAASLARILT

-1268 ASQNAAVLLKNV
+1268 ASKNAAVLLKNV

-1287 SGIESSAEE
+1287 SGIESGAEE
-1296 VQGFSL
+1296 VQNFSL
-1302 HTLLEIIK
+1302 QTLLEIIK

-1335 ENQAV
+1335 EPQAV

-1383 PSMEQLVPRLE
+1383 SSMEQLQPRLE

-1418 RHNVL
+1418 RHNIL

-1430 FLKLI
+1430 FLRLV
-1435 ERQVIDRNETVSSSY
+1435 ERNIQDRNETVSSSY
-1450 AASSGYVARGAS
+1450 AVSAGYVARGAS
-1462 DKQILRLASF
+1462 DKQILRLVTF

-1482 DREQAVPRQSIAAA
+1482 DREQIVPRQSIAAA
-1496 EIMQAISKHANDRFN
+1496 EIMQAISKHASDRFG
-1511 SLASDLLPFV
+1511 SLASDLLPFI

-1530 QVKEIFR
+1530 QVKDIFR

-1552 YLKEILLMAQEYM
+1552 YLTEVLSMVKDHL

-1572 KHTAARSVAD
+1572 KHTAARTVAD
-1582 ATTAL
+1582 ATSAL
-1587 ASMSSGFDTTTS
+1587 ASLSSGYDTTTS
-1599 HLLWPVLEKALG
+1599 SLLWPVLEKALG

-1619 AVLYAFAKFV
+1619 VVLYSFAKFV
-1629 EGTKAIYPAQDA
+1629 EHTKHIWTAESST
-1641 VAKIF
+1641 AKTF
-1646 VKVILREAKRQNV
+1646 VKVSD
-1659 TYKPHAIKGL
+1659 
-1669 GLVAASRED
+1669 LVLIIALISRN
-1678 LDLFDAMCDVIKPV
+1678 LP
-1692 FADAVDTENEDNMDV
+1692 
-1707 DNGAGAGDKDS
+1707 
-1718 RESTIVNGVEALYRP
+1718 ALL
-1733 FDQANADWMTDQRLV
+1733 T
-1748 ERRMERVV
+1748 
-1756 EALQILQSMRPEG
+1756 
-1769 HASLRRMMENAKTS
+1769 
-1783 LLACLH
+1783 
-1789 EKVEESDSGREWR
+1789 
-1802 RRVEALQAP
+1802 
-1811 TQ
+1811 

>member
-1 MATEQ
+1 
-6 SPEARELSLVG
+6 
-17 KVEMRIAL
+17 
-25 ADGDQKLQA
+25 
-34 TLNTYLAPLLLK
+34 
-46 LASEHMS
+46 
-53 VRNKVISICQ
+53 
-63 HINLRIKPESI
+63 
-74 KLPVAALVEQFRSNP
+74 
-89 NTPLIRHFDLLYIQT
+89 
-104 GVRRMSFVESTALF
+104 MSFVESTALF
-118 PVVLQSVASAGKTS
+118 PVVLKSVASAGKTS
-132 PTHGSQMFNLLLQLL
+132 STHGAQMFNLLLQLL

-160 EELRSTFQLSAE
+160 DELRSTLQLDAE

-182 RLILFSVVRGNNNTT
+182 KLILFSVIKGSSDTV
-197 SITCPGL
+197 SIACPGL
-204 RPSEYSFLTLQNK
+204 RSSEYSFLTLQNR
-217 EDVWNPASPMGL
+217 EDVWNPASPTGL
-229 NLLEIK
+229 NLMETK
-235 SSVAKVLA
+235 SNVAKVLA
-243 SGMFTDK
+243 SGMFTDIE
-250 DRILPALFASTEST
+250 RVLPALFASTEST

-283 PDFIQSLYT
+283 LAFVQSLYT
-292 LYFGDEGINSQKRVR
+292 LYFGDEGVNSQKRVR

-317 FAKSTISTTFTEEI
+317 FTKSTISTTFTEQI

-338 IAGSSNDNPSSL
+338 IATSNNDNPSSL
-350 GREATKLRAAIFV
+350 GREATKVRAAIFV
-363 YMNFVSRY
+363 YINFVARF
-371 GSEKSLYAIAPRVLG
+371 GSQESLYAIAPRVLG

-400 SPNEDL
+400 SQNEDL

-426 LVVEPNLDILRWLLE
+426 LVVEPNLDILRWLFE

-447 ASSSVTVSIEES
+447 TSGSVTVSIEES
-459 LSSMLAAFVKHQDAE
+459 LSSMLGAFVKYEDTE

-483 IDQMYKSGTPER
+483 IDQMYRSGTPER

-510 PYASV
+510 SYASV
-515 KARWVDLLAIAAE
+515 KGRWVNLLAIAAE

-554 IGTSQTD
+554 IGTAQTD
-561 ESVNFPPFQDVMDY
+561 ESVDFPPFQDLMNY
-575 VFYQVHTDVSGFD
+575 VFYQVNTDLTGSSE
-588 GPRNPTKAVEKLLQQ
+588 PRDPVKAVEQLFQR

-615 RRVVMH
+615 RRVFMH
-621 EAMSKSST
+621 DAMSKSST

-648 EQIRQVV
+648 EQIRNTV
-655 KECIAQLAI
+655 KERIAQLAS
-664 EGQSSATNLQ
+664 EGSSAATNLQ
-674 LLLRAF
+674 LILRAF
-680 SVSVLIPEGSK
+680 SVSVLIPENSK

-705 ALSPDSLVETVAPQF
+705 ALSPDSLVETVAPHF

-744 LASHPRNQIDRPAE
+744 LASHPKNQVDRPAE
-758 VLQAIQQ
+758 VLQIIQQ
-765 LLSKILAW
+765 LLGKVSGW
-773 RDAVGAGANQVHG
+773 REAVGATANQVHG

-794 YSRYALRGSN
+794 YSRYALRGGN
-804 DFESSTSFSEY
+804 DFGSSAPFLEY
-815 ISKAVE
+815 MSKAVDV
-821 ILLQSTDKVL
+821 LLQSTDKVL
-831 QEASYNAIGDL
+831 QESSYNAIGDL
-842 CLFQAVKPAIFEK
+842 CLFQAIKPAIFDN

-869 AKGGSESAALALG
+869 AKGGSESAALAIG
-882 QMATVLEEST
+882 QMATILEEST
-892 IDTSSEDKS
+892 AEAASEEKS
-901 LLEHTSERLHQ
+901 LLEHALERLHQ

-925 GEALSYMAVGWKSKA
+925 GEALSYTAVGWRSKA

-948 SSVPTGPQRTDALH
+948 SSVPNGPERTNALR
-962 KLLDRTLQDCKQTK
+962 KLLERTLEDCKQTK

-1066 ADTQLFEPGALPTG
+1066 AETQLFEPGALPTG

-1176 TATIDSHFEA
+1176 TATVDSHFDA

-1217 PLEKYEK
+1217 PLDKYEK

-1245 AAAASLARVLT
+1245 AAAAALARVLT

-1261 SLEADSM
+1261 SLEADTM
-1268 ASQNAAVLLKNV
+1268 ASKNAAVLLKNV

-1296 VQGFSL
+1296 VQNFSL

-1335 ENQAV
+1335 EPQAV

-1383 PSMEQLVPRLE
+1383 SSMEQLQPRLE
-1394 AAMKGAVGLPSKV
+1394 AAMKSAVGLPSKV

-1462 DKQILRLASF
+1462 DKQILRLVSF
-1472 AKKLYFESEG
+1472 ARKLYFESEG

-1511 SLASDLLPFV
+1511 SLASDLLPFIY
-1521 FFGKHDSHD
+1521 FGKHDSHD

-1552 YLKEILLMAQEYM
+1552 YLKEILTMAQEHM
-1565 DSPQWVI
+1565 ESPQWVI

-1587 ASMSSGFDTTTS
+1587 ASMSSGFDS
-1599 HLLWPVLEKALG
+1599 ASSQLIWPVLEKALA
-1611 GKTWEGKE
+1611 GKTWDGKE
-1619 AVLYAFAKFV
+1619 TVLYAFAKFV
-1629 EGTKAIYPAQDA
+1629 ENTKHIWSAEDA
-1641 VAKIF
+1641 TAKTF
-1646 VKVILREAKRQNV
+1646 VKVRGI
-1659 TYKPHAIKGL
+1659 T
-1669 GLVAASRED
+1669 
-1678 LDLFDAMCDVIKPV
+1678 
-1692 FADAVDTENEDNMDV
+1692 
-1707 DNGAGAGDKDS
+1707 
-1718 RESTIVNGVEALYRP
+1718 
-1733 FDQANADWMTDQRLV
+1733 
-1748 ERRMERVV
+1748 
-1756 EALQILQSMRPEG
+1756 
-1769 HASLRRMMENAKTS
+1769 
-1783 LLACLH
+1783 CLH
-1789 EKVEESDSGREWR
+1789 AREPQVCAPFAEYRSSDVEMRYPN
-1802 RRVEALQAP
+1802 QIC
-1811 TQ
+1811 